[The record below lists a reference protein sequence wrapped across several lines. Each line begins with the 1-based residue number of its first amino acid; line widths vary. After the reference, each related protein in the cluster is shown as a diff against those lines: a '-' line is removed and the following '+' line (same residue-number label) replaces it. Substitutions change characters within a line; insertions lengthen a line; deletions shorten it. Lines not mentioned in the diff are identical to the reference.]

1 MAITPK
7 GQESADL
14 KKRMDTLFAKLDEAY
29 PDKIIVSLQKDH
41 KKWAE
46 RIREFYRALGYP
58 DGNTFLEAYGY
69 TVQKGKAGRPGNNHM
84 EIIQELQRRYPEG
97 SPYCKMGDF
106 LEANSDLK
114 LKTIYNNSK
123 TLFGMPFS
131 DYLQSIGLLQPRDFK
146 RELEELVAQLR
157 LRYPDPE
164 NLPKTVDTVK
174 KENADLPVE
183 KLVYATRLNMGMK
196 EYLQQA
202 GVLAPTP
209 EPSPVSPEEPF
220 TEERAQQCI
229 ALLKERY
236 PQAGRTAKDGKQLR
250 LENPDIPL
258 RKLNAYLKE
267 HGESEPTR
275 FYIRNQ
281 ILQGTDTDLIEYL
294 YCQVLLYPWLA
305 PVWSISESLNVK
317 VGDSVWVNPD
327 GYPLHRAPAKVVAV
341 RNCTGIDAPQN
352 PRRTHLRVVDY
363 CGEQQIWLQNPAQ
376 FPQTALP
383 EDFSRYFEA
392 DDRILH
398 NLSRT
403 IRRRVFVQPELLR
416 QTENADYVLA
426 QIAYRGSTEI
436 IRKLWNHL
444 AENGVENMAVVAF
457 RSCLELSVDPD
468 EILKK
473 ADIFMDAILLFPA
486 LKVFGILEKTKD
498 GNVCSFYS
506 ENGISAISYCQE
518 DCGKIPVQ
526 DVGSPDIW
534 TRKLYLD
541 MDQRI
546 PNWDRKSGGTITAKY
561 SACFEIQ
568 RKWSYIQAYA
578 IDDKLYLQGEN

>member
-7 GQESADL
+7 GQEPANL

-46 RIREFYRALGYP
+46 TVTELYRALGYP

-84 EIIQELQRRYPEG
+84 EIIQELKRRYPEG
-97 SPYCKMGDF
+97 SPYCKVGDF
-106 LEANSDLK
+106 LQANSDLK
-114 LKTIYNNSK
+114 LKTIYNNSQA
-123 TLFGMPFS
+123 LFGMPFS
-131 DYLQSIGLLQPRDFK
+131 DYLESIGLLQPRDFQK
-146 RELEELVAQLR
+146 ELEELVAQLR
-157 LRYPDPE
+157 LRYPDPN
-164 NLPKTVDTVK
+164 NLPKTVAEVK
-174 KENADLPVE
+174 EQNGDLPVD
-183 KLVYATRLNMGMK
+183 KLAYATRLNMGMK

-202 GVLAPTP
+202 GILAPTP
-209 EPSPVSPEEPF
+209 EPKLEEPF

-275 FYIRNQ
+275 FYIRNS
-281 ILQGTDTDLIEYL
+281 ILQGSDTDLVEYL
-294 YCQVLLYPWLA
+294 YCQVVMYPWLA
-305 PVWSISESLNVK
+305 PVWSIAETLNVK
-317 VGDSVWVNPD
+317 VGDSVWVNPN
-327 GYPLHRAPAKVVAV
+327 GYSRPLVPAKVVAV

-363 CGEQQIWLQNPAQ
+363 CGEQQIWLQDPAQ
-376 FPQTALP
+376 FPQTGLP
-383 EDFSRYFEA
+383 KDFDRYFEA
-392 DDRILH
+392 DDRILRY
-398 NLSRT
+398 LSRT
-403 IRRRVFVQPELLR
+403 VRRQVSVQPELFC
-416 QTENADYVLA
+416 QTENSDYVLA

-444 AENGVENMAVVAF
+444 TENGVGNMAVVAF

-473 ADIFMDAILLFPA
+473 PDIFMDAILLFPA
-486 LKVFGILEKTKD
+486 LKVFGILEKARD
-498 GNVCSFYS
+498 GKVCNFYS

-518 DCGKIPVQ
+518 DCGKISVQ
-526 DVGSPDIW
+526 DVRSPDIW

-541 MDQRI
+541 MDHRI
-546 PNWDRKSGGTITAKY
+546 PNWDSKSGGTITAKY

>member
-7 GQESADL
+7 GQEPAYL
-14 KKRMDTLFAKLDEAY
+14 KNRMDTLFAKLDEAY
-29 PDKIIVSLQKDH
+29 PDKVIVSLQKDH

-69 TVQKGKAGRPGNNHM
+69 TVQKGKAGRHSNNHM
-84 EIIQELQRRYPEG
+84 EIIQELQRRYPDG
-97 SPYCKMGDF
+97 SPYNKLGDL
-106 LEANSDLK
+106 LEANTDLK
-114 LKTIYNNSK
+114 LKTLNNNAQS
-123 TLFGMPFS
+123 LFGMS
-131 DYLQSIGLLQPRDFK
+131 LADYLKSIGLLQPRDFK

-164 NLPKTVDTVK
+164 NLPKTVDAIK

-183 KLVYATRLNMGMK
+183 KLVYARNYLNIGIK

-281 ILQGTDTDLIEYL
+281 ILQGTDTDFIEYL

-305 PVWSISESLNVK
+305 PVWSIAEIPLIA
-317 VGDSVWVNPD
+317 VGDFVWVKNS
-327 GYPLHRAPAKVVAV
+327 GQLHQMPAKVVFV
-341 RNCTGIDAPQN
+341 QRYMGIDAPQN
-352 PRRTHLRVVDY
+352 PNRTHLSVTSF
-363 CGEQQIWLQNPAQ
+363 CNEQQIWLQNPEE
-376 FPQTALP
+376 FPQICLP
-383 EDFSRYFEA
+383 ADFNRYFEA
-392 DDRILH
+392 DDRILRY
-398 NLSRT
+398 LSRT
-403 IRRRVFVQPELLR
+403 VRRRVSVQPELFHQR
-416 QTENADYVLA
+416 ESTDYVPA
-426 QIAYRGSTEI
+426 QIAYRGNTGI
-436 IRKLWNHL
+436 IRCLWDYL
-444 AENGVENMAVVAF
+444 AENGVKNMAVIVLKD
-457 RSCLELSVDPD
+457 CLELSADPE

-473 ADIFMDAILLFPA
+473 PEVFMNAILQFPT
-486 LKVFGILEKTKD
+486 LKVCGILEKTED
-498 GNVCSFYS
+498 GNVCGFYS
-506 ENGISAISYCQE
+506 ENGISAISRYGE
-518 DCGKIPVQ
+518 ECGKIPLQ
-526 DVGSPDIW
+526 DVGSPEIW
-534 TRKLYLD
+534 TRKLHFN
-541 MDQRI
+541 MDHRI
-546 PNWDRKSGGTITAKY
+546 PNWDSKSGGTITAKY
-561 SACFEIQ
+561 RACWAIQ
-568 RKWSYIQAYA
+568 CKWSYIRAYA
-578 IDDKLYLQGEN
+578 IDGKLYLQGEN

>member
-7 GQESADL
+7 GQEPAYL
-14 KKRMDTLFAKLDEAY
+14 KNRMDTLFAKLDEAY

-46 RIREFYRALGYP
+46 RVTEFYRALGYP
-58 DGNTFLEAYGY
+58 DSTAFLEAYGY

-97 SPYCKMGDF
+97 SPYCKLGDF

-131 DYLQSIGLLQPRDFK
+131 DYLQSIGLLQSRDFK

-164 NLPKTVDTVK
+164 NLPKTVDAVK

-281 ILQGTDTDLIEYL
+281 ILQGTDTDFIEYL

-305 PVWSISESLNVK
+305 PVWSISEIPSIAA
-317 VGDSVWVNPD
+317 GDFVWVKTR
-327 GYPLHRAPAKVVAV
+327 GQLHQMPAKVVFV
-341 RNCTGIDAPQN
+341 QRYMGIDAPQN
-352 PRRTHLRVVDY
+352 PNRTHLSVTSFY
-363 CGEQQIWLQNPAQ
+363 NEQQIWLRNPEE
-376 FPQTALP
+376 FPQICLP
-383 EDFSRYFEA
+383 ADFDRYFEA
-392 DDRILH
+392 DDRILRY
-398 NLSRT
+398 LSRT
-403 IRRRVFVQPELLR
+403 VRRRVSVQPELFHQR
-416 QTENADYVLA
+416 ESTDYVPA

-444 AENGVENMAVVAF
+444 AENGVKNMAVVAF
-457 RSCLELSVDPD
+457 SSFLELSVDPD

-473 ADIFMDAILLFPA
+473 ADIFVDAILLFPA
-486 LKVFGILEKTKD
+486 LKVFGILEKAKD

-541 MDQRI
+541 MDHRI
-546 PNWDRKSGGTITAKY
+546 PNWDSKSGGTITAKY
-561 SACFEIQ
+561 SVCFEIQ
-568 RKWSYIQAYA
+568 RKWSYIQAHA